1 MTKLLYL
8 TSLRR
13 DRVESGPGS
22 ILRNLPFLD
31 EGRIVW
37 QNGII
42 MNYFG
47 VANMFWSTNQMVNG
61 ESYHNICQN
70 ECYMSFLQCVAALNP
85 TQGSI
90 YRFLVFNSAVHFF
103 VCEIKLVSSKW
114 VLLCLIAAFCFLHYC
129 IWRGKRRKKEGKKV
143 DFYLFLTHS
152 VGLSCYHIKCS
163 LFKMHSC
170 NVNVNMHLAKAS
182 SN

>member
-13 DRVESGPGS
+13 DRVESGPVS
-22 ILRNLPFLD
+22 ILKNLQFLD

-61 ESYHNICQN
+61 ESYHNICQKWMLY
-70 ECYMSFLQCVAALNP
+70 EFFTMCCSPESYPGEHLSFLGVQLCSAFFCLWDQTCQFKMSFTLLNC
-85 TQGSI
+85 
-90 YRFLVFNSAVHFF
+90 RFLFF
-103 VCEIKLVSSKW
+103 T
-114 VLLCLIAAFCFLHYC
+114 LLHL
-129 IWRGKRRKKEGKKV
+129 KRKKKEKR
-143 DFYLFLTHS
+143 LTFTF
-152 VGLSCYHIKCS
+152 S
-163 LFKMHSC
+163 LHTA
-170 NVNVNMHLAKAS
+170 LAWAVII
-182 SN
+182 